1 MNEKLE
7 KLIDELLKYQ
17 KTGKIINHLE
27 QAQIL
32 ISKHKQIKK
41 IEL

>member
-7 KLIDELLKYQ
+7 KLIDELLKW
-17 KTGKIINHLE
+17 KDRGKITNRMN

-32 ISKHKQIKK
+32 ISKNKQ
-41 IEL
+41 